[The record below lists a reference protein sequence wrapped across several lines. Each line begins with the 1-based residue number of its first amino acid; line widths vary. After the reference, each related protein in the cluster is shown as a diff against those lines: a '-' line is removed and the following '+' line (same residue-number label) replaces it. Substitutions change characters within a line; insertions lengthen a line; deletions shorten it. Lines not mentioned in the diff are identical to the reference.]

1 MRCLQGVIHSKEY
14 SASPLQFSEPPPPS
28 EEGYKGNVPT
38 PHTVL
43 DYIPSPQEQT
53 DSPSL
58 SLTPQ
63 SDKGSPQPGSTLLS
77 VLGSLNAKK
86 QLLVGGGPE
95 EERPYKCNICSV
107 QYGEASAL
115 DIHIRS
121 SLHSGRASRL
131 QQLVADGQVDLNK
144 PLIEQPEM
152 EKTELGLLSPQSN
165 ASNSSNSPTLQK
177 TRAQNSTSPFSSPQP
192 LSSTPKLN
200 QSLSSQ
206 RSLTEMFANKDSSP
220 EQLTASLL
228 HSSLSSSSS
237 SSPDGKADNI
247 AAEKKSSPVMKT
259 LLQNYG
265 FDLVMQFNESHQ
277 RRRLEERLRLAEKEM
292 QNSDGTQAPA
302 DDSDRKPTEKETG
315 QEPTPS
321 DNKLPE
327 LRKSKCPLCQKEFSS
342 IWVLK
347 AHTEEVHKVVVPPE
361 FLQKYVEELRLNMD
375 QTEAGSEEKE
385 TSLCTEEGKRDAP
398 EEGHETSEEGDQ
410 TKANQMAG
418 HSKAANEVSKTGG
431 GGMGGIQHMMR
442 EAVRSMQEQNQSSFT
457 SNSGTG
463 SSSSG
468 AHNLLNMNLHPPLI
482 PPGMI
487 QPPGADPFTAA
498 LLLQAATQ
506 QKAKQSQQNSMTAF
520 ENQILTKLGIDPEV
534 VKQAGLDPK
543 FLIHLANMDPKAA
556 LDPKVLAMMSKKMPA
571 QEINFQNQ
579 KMRQLAMENKIG
591 FFPGLP
597 QPIMSHQ
604 DPKIFNIKPQQFV
617 DHGQKRAR
625 TRITDDQ
632 LKILR
637 SNFDINNSPSE
648 EQTNEMA
655 AQTGLPPKVIKHW
668 FRNTLFKERQRN
680 KDSPYNFN
688 NPPSTLLNLEEYEK
702 TGVSEV
708 IHLNQEEQREYKEDP
723 TKSKDSIK
731 EEDNSKKE
739 EEKDITAEREGKQ
752 EERNLSPSEAEKMDE
767 LRRLQLQLGLNVA
780 VSGEGGPH
788 LPNPFDTMFNP
799 HAGLEKHPLL
809 QSPLGPGQFPGPL
822 GFMPPGHP
830 FNPSIF
836 DGFGGMRAPSP
847 ASDHPGLSMSPNA
860 KRANRTRFTDYQIK
874 VLQEFFENNA
884 YPKDDDLEYLSKL
897 LSLSPRVIV
906 VWFQNARQKARKIY
920 ENQPSLDPDDEGAGR
935 FTRTPGLNYQ
945 CKKCLLVFQRYYE
958 LIRHQKQHCFKEEDA
973 KRSAQAQKAAAH
985 AAASFVGQVGPP
997 RSEQSQSPGAQEH
1010 GLVSPL
1016 SDIRRS
1022 CDSDDNKANQASL
1035 VPIPFHRL
1043 LEEKKTFGTMFEKF
1057 SQEERV
1063 IKFINEAN
1071 QLGAGSASFP
1081 ISSPFAMLQKQAAG
1095 EAAKNDPHDSD
1106 DQSMDSFICSP
1117 TSKRKMSDDT
1127 EVDMIERDENG
1138 QPKDKR
1144 LRTTILPEQLDYLY
1158 QKYQL
1163 ESNPSRKMLEQIAAE
1178 VGLRKRVVQVWFQ
1191 NTRARERKGQFRAHQ
1206 QVINKRCPFCPAL
1219 FKVRSALESHLATKH
1234 SSQYTRGD
1242 INIDSLP
1249 DASIEDGLGGGGGG
1263 GRSTL
1268 FPSIPCPSSPPPPA
1282 QMPPLIPN
1290 NDNSS
1295 EFEASMRKYYE
1306 DTMKQFI
1313 SDVNMGKQM
1322 PQRSFKPERSN
1333 EALDLS
1339 SPPLKH
1345 NNASDEMAERE
1356 EGGQQQSQ
1364 LTSPGLGGPLQENQI
1379 YDFEDDRSIEN
1390 GSENGSN
1397 VGQPGFDIKK
1407 RYRTQMST
1415 VQVKLMKHVFELHKT
1430 PTMGECLALAQL
1442 IGLQKRVVQVWFQN
1456 ARAKEKK
1463 ARLNLQQITGKDA
1476 EPVETPEE
1484 CKFCSRQYQNKF
1496 GIQEHIFDR
1505 EHLDNVRKAIEGG
1518 NYEPETPGYSL
1529 NQKAS
1534 ALYKANNG
1542 GQGQVEQGKEE
1553 VGEELPPPPPPPPPP
1568 AARAVEQQAG
1578 YGRGVSR
1585 PGDQFEDRVGQ
1596 VQPFRPDQQQP
1607 HPPTSFPD
1615 FPQQQAQGPAYPGY
1629 RRQQQGYEQQYYSG
1643 MATYHPQHHYPA
1655 GESGYPGNYHPG
1667 YDQGHPPPPQHAF
1680 PGSRHYPHMYPAG
1693 NEILIIQTSLL
1704 LNKYP
1709 R

>member
-1 MRCLQGVIHSKEY
+1 
-14 SASPLQFSEPPPPS
+14 
-28 EEGYKGNVPT
+28 
-38 PHTVL
+38 
-43 DYIPSPQEQT
+43 
-53 DSPSL
+53 
-58 SLTPQ
+58 
-63 SDKGSPQPGSTLLS
+63 
-77 VLGSLNAKK
+77 
-86 QLLVGGGPE
+86 
-95 EERPYKCNICSV
+95 
-107 QYGEASAL
+107 
-115 DIHIRS
+115 
-121 SLHSGRASRL
+121 
-131 QQLVADGQVDLNK
+131 
-144 PLIEQPEM
+144 M
-152 EKTELGLLSPQSN
+152 EKTDLHLLSPQSN

-177 TRAQNSTSPFSSPQP
+177 TPAGNSASPFNSPQP
-192 LSSTPKLN
+192 LSSTPNFN

-206 RSLTEMFANKDSSP
+206 RSLTEIFGIQNSDSSP
-220 EQLTASLL
+220 EQLATQLQ
-228 HSSLSSSSS
+228 SSFSTSTSEGNYTTSPEKS
-237 SSPDGKADNI
+237 SSPQPANGGVG
-247 AAEKKSSPVMKT
+247 KKSSPVMKT

-277 RRRLEERLRLAEKEM
+277 RKKLEEILRLEKNMENTEAGPGPQETENKLKEAE
-292 QNSDGTQAPA
+292 
-302 DDSDRKPTEKETG
+302 TEQPKTVET
-315 QEPTPS
+315 
-321 DNKLPE
+321 KLPE
-327 LRKSKCPLCQKEFSS
+327 LRKSSCPLCQKEFSS

-347 AHTEEVHKVVVPPE
+347 AHTEEVHNVVVPPE
-361 FLQKYVEELRLNMD
+361 FLQKYVEELKLNRD
-375 QTEAGSEEKE
+375 QTEPEDATQDANKSADDAGKDAEASNK
-385 TSLCTEEGKRDAP
+385 TVADTEGNEIK
-398 EEGHETSEEGDQ
+398 TKNSVQDQ
-410 TKANQMAG
+410 L
-418 HSKAANEVSKTGG
+418 SKSSGEA
-431 GGMGGIQHMMR
+431 GIQQMMR
-442 EAVRSMQEQNQSSFT
+442 EALRSMQEQNQNSFSS
-457 SNSGTG
+457 NCGGG
-463 SSSSG
+463 S
-468 AHNLLNMNLHPPLI
+468 HNLLNMNLHPPLI
-482 PPGMI
+482 PPGML
-487 QPPGADPFTAA
+487 QPGSDPFTAA

-506 QKAKQSQQNSMTAF
+506 HKAQSKNTMTAF

-556 LDPKVLAMMSKKMPA
+556 MDPKVLAMMTQKLDMT
-571 QEINFQNQ
+571 QGVNFKNQ

-668 FRNTLFKERQRN
+668 FRNTLFKERQKN

-688 NPPSTLLNLEEYEK
+688 NPPSTVLNLEEYEK
-702 TGVSEV
+702 SGVSEV
-708 IHLNQEEQREYKEDP
+708 IHLNQEEQQEYSEDP
-723 TKSKDSIK
+723 AKTKELVKSEERAKPDEPNQPIEGKDAES
-731 EEDNSKKE
+731 EQE
-739 EEKDITAEREGKQ
+739 EEKDTT
-752 EERNLSPSEAEKMDE
+752 PTEAEKME
-767 LRRLQLQLGLNVA
+767 EIRRLQLQLGLNVA
-780 VSGEGGPH
+780 VSVDSSRH
-788 LPNPFDTMFNP
+788 LSSPFDSMFP
-799 HAGLEKHPLL
+799 SGQLGPLEKHPLL
-809 QSPLGPGQFPGPL
+809 QSPLGGGQFANHM

-830 FNPSIF
+830 FHPNMF

-847 ASDHPGLSMSPNA
+847 DQGLSMSPNS

-897 LSLSPRVIV
+897 LGLSPRVIV

-958 LIRHQKQHCFKEEDA
+958 LIRHQKQHCFKEENA
-973 KRSAQAQKAAAH
+973 KSSARAQQAAAH
-985 AAASFVGQVGPP
+985 AAASFVGQAGVA
-997 RSEQSQSPGAQEH
+997 RSEPSESPGIMEQSLA
-1010 GLVSPL
+1010 SPL

-1022 CDSDDNKANQASL
+1022 CDSDENKANHPPLAA
-1035 VPIPFHRL
+1035 IPFHRL
-1043 LEEKKTFGTMFEKF
+1043 LEEKKPFGAMFEKF

-1071 QLGAGSASFP
+1071 QMNLGGYP
-1081 ISSPFAMLQKQAAG
+1081 HSSPFALLQKQAAA
-1095 EAAKNDPHDSD
+1095 ESARMDPHDSD
-1106 DQSMDSFICSP
+1106 DQSMDSFISSP
-1117 TSKRKMSDDT
+1117 NSKRKLSEDVDDLL
-1127 EVDMIERDENG
+1127 IERDENG

-1163 ESNPSRKMLEQIAAE
+1163 ESNPSRKMLEQIASE

-1234 SSQYTRGD
+1234 ASQYTRGD

-1249 DASIEDGLGGGGGG
+1249 DASMEDAMGGGGGG

-1268 FPSIPCPSSPPPPA
+1268 FPSIPCPSSPPPG

-1295 EFEASMRKYYE
+1295 DFEASMRRYYE

-1313 SDVNMGKQM
+1313 SDVSLAKQM
-1322 PQRSFKPERSN
+1322 PERPSKPERSN

-1345 NNASDEMAERE
+1345 NNTSDEAPERE
-1356 EGGQQQSQ
+1356 EGHKQGRLS
-1364 LTSPGLGGPLQENQI
+1364 SPAIPTTQDQVF
-1379 YDFEDDRSIEN
+1379 DFDDDHSMDN
-1390 GSENGSN
+1390 GVDIVMDNCQMDFSGNSP
-1397 VGQPGFDIKK
+1397 GQPGFDIKK

-1430 PTMGECLALAQL
+1430 PTMGECLAFAQG

-1476 EPVETPEE
+1476 ELPETPKE

-1505 EHLDNVRKAIEGG
+1505 EHLGNVRKAIEAGS
-1518 NYEPETPGYSL
+1518 YEPETPGYSL
-1529 NQKAS
+1529 NQTAS
-1534 ALYKANNG
+1534 ALYKANNSGEQQEQGTKSAEVTELQPPRTPPPQPTDTRPTSAMTETGYRETRGG
-1542 GQGQVEQGKEE
+1542 GQYDPEGPQMQTY
-1553 VGEELPPPPPPPPPP
+1553 
-1568 AARAVEQQAG
+1568 RSEQQ
-1578 YGRGVSR
+1578 
-1585 PGDQFEDRVGQ
+1585 P
-1596 VQPFRPDQQQP
+1596 QPNTFPEFPQSSVAYPPSPYHRQQQTYQGQYNGYMSSY
-1607 HPPTSFPD
+1607 HGGAQ
-1615 FPQQQAQGPAYPGY
+1615 PQHGHYPQEPAYPGY
-1629 RRQQQGYEQQYYSG
+1629 HHGPPGYE
-1643 MATYHPQHHYPA
+1643 P
-1655 GESGYPGNYHPG
+1655 GYPL
-1667 YDQGHPPPPQHAF
+1667 QHPP
-1680 PGSRHYPHMYPAG
+1680 SRHYPHMYPAG
-1693 NEILIIQTSLL
+1693 KQIRPANQIPLT
-1704 LNKYP
+1704 LNKQ

>member
-1 MRCLQGVIHSKEY
+1 MRRVQRVVHSKEH
-14 SASPLQFSEPPPPS
+14 SAGPLQFSQPPPPS

-38 PHTVL
+38 LL

-121 SLHSGRASRL
+121 SLHSGRAGRL
-131 QQLVADGQVDLNK
+131 QQLVAEGQVDLNK
-144 PLIEQPEM
+144 PLIEQPDM

-177 TRAQNSTSPFSSPQP
+177 TPAQNSTSPFSSPQP

-206 RSLTEMFANKDSSP
+206 RSLTEMFGNKDSSP

-228 HSSLSSSSS
+228 HSSLSSSE
-237 SSPDGKADNI
+237 GKMDNS

-277 RRRLEERLRLAEKEM
+277 RRRLEERLRLEM
-292 QNSDGTQAPA
+292 QNCDGNQNSEA
-302 DDSDRKPTEKETG
+302 DDSDRKPTEEETG
-315 QEPTPS
+315 QQPTPS

-375 QTEAGSEEKE
+375 QTEAGGESKD
-385 TSLCTEEGKRDAP
+385 TNLCTEEGKRNAP
-398 EEGHETSEEGDQ
+398 EDDCEKEDK
-410 TKANQMAG
+410 TKSNQMGG

-463 SSSSG
+463 SGG

-487 QPPGADPFTAA
+487 QPGADPFTAA

-506 QKAKQSQQNSMTAF
+506 QKAQQSQQNSMTAF

-556 LDPKVLAMMSKKMPA
+556 LDPKVLSMMSKKMPS
-571 QEINFQNQ
+571 QGINFQNQ

-731 EEDNSKKE
+731 VEENSKKE
-739 EEKDITAEREGKQ
+739 EERDISAEKEEKEEKS

-780 VSGEGGPH
+780 VSGDTGGPH
-788 LPNPFDTMFNP
+788 ISNPFDSMFNP
-799 HAGLEKHPLL
+799 GSLHAGLDKHPLL

-985 AAASFVGQVGPP
+985 AAASFVGQVGPA
-997 RSEQSQSPGAQEH
+997 RSEPSHSPGAQEQ

-1071 QLGAGSASFP
+1071 HLGSASASFP

-1249 DASIEDGLGGGGGG
+1249 DASTEDGLGGGGGG

-1268 FPSIPCPSSPPPPA
+1268 FPSIPCPSSPPPLA

-1295 EFEASMRKYYE
+1295 EFEASMRRYYE

-1322 PQRSFKPERSN
+1322 PERSFKPERSN

-1345 NNASDEMAERE
+1345 NNASDEMVERE
-1356 EGGQQQSQ
+1356 EGGQQR
-1364 LTSPGLGGPLQENQI
+1364 LTSPGLGGPQDSQI
-1379 YDFEDDRSIEN
+1379 YDFEDERSLEN

-1397 VGQPGFDIKK
+1397 LGVGQPGFDIKK

-1476 EPVETPEE
+1476 EPAETPEE
-1484 CKFCSRQYQNKF
+1484 CKLCSRQYQNKF

-1542 GQGQVEQGKEE
+1542 GEQIGEQGQGKEE
-1553 VGEELPPPPPPPPPP
+1553 GSDELPPPPPPPAPL
-1568 AARAVEQQAG
+1568 EQQPG
-1578 YGRGVSR
+1578 FSRGGGSR
-1585 PGDQFEDRVGQ
+1585 PGGQYEAGEGQ
-1596 VQPFRPDQQQP
+1596 VQPYRPDQQ
-1607 HPPTSFPD
+1607 PTSFPE
-1615 FPQQQAQGPAYPGY
+1615 FAQQQTPQGSAYPGY
-1629 RRQQQGYEQQYYSG
+1629 PRQQQGYDQYYSG
-1643 MATYHPQHHYPA
+1643 MATYHPQHHYPP
-1655 GESGYPGNYHPG
+1655 GETGYPSNYHSGYE
-1667 YDQGHPPPPQHAF
+1667 QGHPPPPPHAF

-1693 NEILIIQTSLL
+1693 NKILPIQT
-1704 LNKYP
+1704 
-1709 R
+1709 